1 MADQSIDDEIQENQQ
16 RQSEN
21 EANAEADGS
30 IVDGFEKAINPL
42 VDNFDIDGDD
52 APNDDD
58 IARQRTLN
66 DAEQRPD

>member
-21 EANAEADGS
+21 EANAEEDGS

-42 VDNFDIDGDD
+42 VDNFDIDGND

-66 DAEQRPD
+66 DTEQRPD

>member
-1 MADQSIDDEIQENQQ
+1 MADQSIDNEIQENQQ

-21 EANAEADGS
+21 EANAEEDGS

-42 VDNFDIDGDD
+42 VDNFDIDGND

-66 DAEQRPD
+66 DTEQRPD